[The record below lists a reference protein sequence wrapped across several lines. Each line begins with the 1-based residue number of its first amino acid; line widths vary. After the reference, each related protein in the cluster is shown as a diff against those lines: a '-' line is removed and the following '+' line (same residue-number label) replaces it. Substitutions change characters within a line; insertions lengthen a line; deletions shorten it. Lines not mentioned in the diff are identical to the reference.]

1 MQSKWKERRNATGK
15 VKPYIFAALEVAAL
29 FMCIWLISTFNILIL
44 STLSYI
50 GAMFY
55 IVTTVVPR
63 YKKAIQRQKY
73 NTIRVM
79 KK

>member
-1 MQSKWKERRNATGK
+1 MQTKWKEKRSATGK
-15 VKPYIFAALEVAAL
+15 VKPYFFAALEITAL
-29 FMCIWLISTFNILIL
+29 LMCIWMISTFNILIL

-63 YKKAIQRQKY
+63 YKKAIQQ
-73 NTIRVM
+73 VL
-79 KK
+79 